1 MVLSAALFDMD
12 GTLTDSEIL
21 WFEAERSVFARYG
34 SHGTTAIRTI

>member
-21 WFEAERSVFARYG
+21 WFEAERPFLHGTG